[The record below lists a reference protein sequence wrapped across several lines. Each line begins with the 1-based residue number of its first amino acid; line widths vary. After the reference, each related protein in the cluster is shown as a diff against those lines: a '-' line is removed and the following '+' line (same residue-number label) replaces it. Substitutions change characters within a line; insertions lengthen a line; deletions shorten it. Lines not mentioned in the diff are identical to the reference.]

1 MSPCRSKTSAPTSST
16 GASTSEGYPI
26 TVGDG
31 RSTDELV
38 AAGGYDYA
46 HSCVTSENFPARH
59 AGGPRRREIVL
70 LRFDREVATEEV
82 VAAAVS
88 VGLER
93 PVYEDALYFGI
104 QHSEVQREGPIVF
117 LHDPWIGFFGR
128 RDVVCLWENADRR
141 ELGLEGFDE
150 RWSAAY
156 RFAFVRRAATP

>member
-1 MSPCRSKTSAPTSST
+1 
-16 GASTSEGYPI
+16 
-26 TVGDG
+26 
-31 RSTDELV
+31 
-38 AAGGYDYA
+38 
-46 HSCVTSENFPARH
+46 VTSENFPARH

-150 RWSAAY
+150 RWSPAY